1 VLLSSNKVGL
11 RSKKVKK
18 GMNNIEKA
26 NKNIQ
31 KTTHGYYFY
40 PNKIQMMQW
49 NAVVGELVVAVGD
62 QQCYFECRPVG

>member
-18 GMNNIEKA
+18 GKNNIEKA
-26 NKNIQ
+26 NKNID

-40 PNKIQMMQW
+40 PN
-49 NAVVGELVVAVGD
+49 NAK
-62 QQCYFECRPVG
+62 ECSGMRWWGN